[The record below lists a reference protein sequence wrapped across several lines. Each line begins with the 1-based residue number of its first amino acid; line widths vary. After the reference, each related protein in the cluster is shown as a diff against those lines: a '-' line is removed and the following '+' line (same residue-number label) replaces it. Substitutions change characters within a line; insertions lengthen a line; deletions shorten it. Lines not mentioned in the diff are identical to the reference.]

1 MVQFPF
7 ADMEGLRARY
17 LDILNTLCNKYGLA
31 GAVAACEGNAG
42 SLRYNW
48 EHEGAANELGLQFSN
63 GATRLVMWSEDEEYV
78 IKIQFNE
85 DHEYYGNNYN
95 ELELAAYNAAVENG
109 WEDMFAPIA
118 KLFDYSFTDSI
129 RVGVYAMAYC
139 DCDQYGIEDE
149 TYRRSFDKYCKEYGR
164 DPEDR
169 ETQEEF
175 SDDWCEYDGNYI
187 ESALS
192 YNGYQE
198 HDYDK
203 FCDFLRNQRINDL
216 HSGNWGY
223 LDGRLVLVDYSG
235 YGRRNG
241 FDF

>member
-1 MVQFPF
+1 MAQFQF
-7 ADMEGLRARY
+7 TNIDEISKRY
-17 LDILNTLCNKYGLA
+17 LELLDTLCNEYGLRE
-31 GAVAACEGNAG
+31 AVEECNGQASN
-42 SLRYNW
+42 LRYNW
-48 EHEGAANELGLQFSN
+48 EYGPAADHLGLQLAN
-63 GATRLVMWSEDEEYV
+63 GATRLIIWDEYEDCV
-78 IKIQFNE
+78 IKIQFDEGHNHY
-85 DHEYYGNNYN
+85 DNNYN

-109 WEDMFAPIA
+109 WEDMFAPVA

-129 RVGVYAMAYC
+129 RVGVYAMAFC
-139 DCDQYGIEDE
+139 DCNQDE
-149 TYRRSFDKYCKEYGR
+149 VENESYRRNFDKYCKEYGR
-164 DPEDR
+164 DPDDE

-175 SDDWCEYDGNYI
+175 SEDWYDYDGNYI
-187 ESALS
+187 ESALA

-203 FCDFLRNQRINDL
+203 FCEFLRNQRINDL

-235 YGRRNG
+235 YGRRDG